1 MARRNRPAAD
11 SNPGTSERHYPS
23 APSRPPVVC
32 IYCSREDNPDKI
44 LITTWSTWEAGASF
58 LEYLIKDQED
68 EPKWLKHKSGL
79 WVQLVWASGLVVTTR
94 SIASLERL
102 CETETD
108 CTLPEV
114 EQQKIAQFLS
124 NSAPVAADHERR
136 PKTRGEDKPERE
148 PRALREKKTPSR
160 PEGWLHVSDILPE
173 VEPAHARAALRKLGW
188 AKPAFGWWFAPAE
201 KDKVAKAIKG
211 ALK

>member
-44 LITTWSTWEAGASF
+44 LITTWATWEGAASF
-58 LEYLIKDQED
+58 FEYLIKDQED
-68 EPKWLKHKSGL
+68 EPKWLKHKQGR
-79 WVQLVWASGLVVTTR
+79 WTQLVWSSGLVVTCR
-94 SIASLERL
+94 SDELLERL

-108 CTLPEV
+108 WTLPEPDRGRV
-114 EQQKIAQFLS
+114 TQFLS
-124 NSAPVAADHERR
+124 NSPVVGSDHERR
-136 PKTRGEDKPERE
+136 PKTRGEEKPKRE
-148 PRALREKKTPSR
+148 PKEKKPAG
-160 PEGWLHVSDILPE
+160 PKAPAGWLHVSELVPD
-173 VEPAHARAALRKLGW
+173 VEAPHARAALRKLGW
-188 AKPAFGWWFAPAE
+188 AKPAFGWWFDPKR
-201 KDKVAKAIKG
+201 KDEVAKAIKG